1 MTLNEAQCGDLILIK
16 DIKEDEDILKKIMA
30 MGLRK
35 GSQFEVYMKCGRN
48 LLLRNGTNC
57 FIISNKLAEKI
68 EIELLAH
75 KPEICEDVPCNL
87 SEDTCPKGED
97 ICIPNRKRKR
107 KGWHFF
113 KKVCPFFT
121 KE

>member
-16 DIKEDEDILKKIMA
+16 EIKGDEDILKKIMA

-35 GSQFEVYMKCGRN
+35 GSQFEVYRKCGRN
-48 LLLRNGTNC
+48 LLLRNGTNR

-68 EIELLAH
+68 EIELLAR
-75 KPEICEDVPCNL
+75 KPENCENVSCNL

-97 ICIPNRKRKR
+97 ICIPKRKR
-107 KGWHFF
+107 KGWGFF
-113 KKVCPFFT
+113 KKVCPFFA